1 MLLINTYG
9 TVTDAPGTSAGS
21 DGSNVSATS
30 AQSVQE
36 SSPVAELSDED
47 LIAKAAR
54 VKALKEKLLA
64 SSERQKIQLEDIDR
78 VIAADAKH
86 NETRREEFLAD
97 CKEYGLDPKTLEQ
110 EFDERVQARIETA
123 AREGTLKHPQRII

>member
-1 MLLINTYG
+1 MLWWCHENTKKLAFTMLLINTYG

-36 SSPVAELSDED
+36 SSPVELSDED

-54 VKALKEKLLA
+54 VKAL
-64 SSERQKIQLEDIDR
+64 
-78 VIAADAKH
+78 
-86 NETRREEFLAD
+86 
-97 CKEYGLDPKTLEQ
+97 
-110 EFDERVQARIETA
+110 
-123 AREGTLKHPQRII
+123 